1 VSREH
6 LPWAELR
13 QDREGQAAGCPRR
26 STRGGARA
34 RAPVRRQ
41 PRTRRSVASTQA
53 PYNPLSWSLTSAV
66 FAAGMASVTSGRASP
81 PTLARCA
88 PSSLVRYVRALVDR
102 LGGSHRA
109 PYLPASSRGCSP
121 LVAVD
126 EQAHDATC
134 RPCGGRL
141 PPTRHAIPTQRGAR
155 PGPTL
160 FPQVSEVLVDLAGGC
175 GAVESVEVD
184 ARGAAGEEFAAEV
197 GRDLNADCM
206 DGGGIL
212 FDHVEAGGE
221 VRGGKAAPDSCANRW
236 IWCTFVTGI
245 TPGTIGT

>member
-1 VSREH
+1 
-6 LPWAELR
+6 
-13 QDREGQAAGCPRR
+13 
-26 STRGGARA
+26 
-34 RAPVRRQ
+34 
-41 PRTRRSVASTQA
+41 
-53 PYNPLSWSLTSAV
+53 
-66 FAAGMASVTSGRASP
+66 
-81 PTLARCA
+81 
-88 PSSLVRYVRALVDR
+88 
-102 LGGSHRA
+102 
-109 PYLPASSRGCSP
+109 
-121 LVAVD
+121 VD

-160 FPQVSEVLVDLAGGC
+160 FPQVSEVLVDLAGDC

-184 ARGAAGEEFAAEV
+184 ARSAAGEEFAAEV

-221 VRGGKAAPDSCANRW
+221 VRGEGS
-236 IWCTFVTGI
+236 TGQLREPLDLVHVRDRI